1 MYAYAQKYD
10 EHKDKL
16 RRELSDQEVRNLNFE
31 PKLNPNSVR
40 LVKETQKNFT
50 DRTMGQYLNKH
61 NRQDRDPN

>member
-16 RRELSDQEVRNLNFE
+16 RREISDQEVRNLNFE

-40 LVKETQKNFT
+40 LVKETQRNFT
-50 DRTMGQYLNKH
+50 DRTMG
-61 NRQDRDPN
+61 